1 MRAAVLIAL
10 ALAAPGTAWASGQT
24 GADVMQAAF
33 GNTVISYY
41 PDGDWVKHWFDHGGV
56 YRALFSDGRRLT
68 ARWAREGDKICLN
81 DIRPRMIVT
90 LGKFAAQCLLRT
102 DAPISALRGSW
113 HRYQGIALMPTF
125 HPAYLLRN
133 PPAKREVWDD
143 LKQVIGELDRL
154 GVPHGP
160 VGKAG

>member
-81 DIRPRMIVT
+81 DIRPRMIVSRFCT
-90 LGKFAAQCLLRT
+90 PLIQAGV
-102 DAPISALRGSW
+102 GESW
-113 HRYQGIALMPTF
+113 QGRDPMGRRV
-125 HPAYLLRN
+125 RN
-133 PPAKREVWDD
+133 
-143 LKQVIGELDRL
+143 EL
-154 GVPHGP
+154 V
-160 VGKAG
+160 AGR